1 MCAGVLQIRDGAH
14 FLWRTCRNLK
24 SDVSSGK
31 RGWRC
36 ETLTPSRACQ
46 VSGGVKAEVDV
57 LDHPGKE
64 ILDHAVPF
72 VWER

>member
-1 MCAGVLQIRDGAH
+1 MRDADSVES
-14 FLWRTCRNLK
+14 L
-24 SDVSSGK
+24 V
-31 RGWRC
+31 
-36 ETLTPSRACQ
+36 TLACQ